1 MCHRKKQNITY
12 VKLSDNAVEFIKTV
26 VLPELKINK
35 PLTTNEICMI
45 EDWIYDLEETQFDE
59 EGNKI
64 HLEKEAIET
73 LQKAQDLLSEFM
85 SIWGGNDGKNDTVE
99 DLDDLNKRLGL

>member
-1 MCHRKKQNITY
+1 MP
-12 VKLSDNAVEFIKTV
+12 KLG
-26 VLPELKINK
+26 INK